1 MSHPDTRLTQ
11 HCNLADLFLPLIRL
25 LFANGEA
32 GTFNITDVWIAAATR
47 EEGDPYTAAGLDEDP
62 FAEDGES
69 ALLEED
75 QATNLGDD
83 DDEEEELDM
92 SIHRDPFASEGGANM
107 SAAGTGGPLSRLRHD
122 SMATG
127 TTSVMRRGSP
137 MRQGGGVPTAGQA
150 GRVRSGSIMSTSV
163 RPAIYQN
170 TGLVR
175 SPITSPAIR
184 RDSVNTQYFDQ
195 APNALNVPGTSGAGG
210 GAAVPAGQQQPLSLA
225 AIPEGKAPSADLLTV
240 PGQSDAATVREASPG
255 PSALDRE
262 KEALQNFSIMRDLP
276 ITLIGQYTVRR
287 RSAPVLDS
295 CSS

>member
-1 MSHPDTRLTQ
+1 MSHRTAVWLTCS
-11 HCNLADLFLPLIRL
+11 HWNLPFRL

-75 QATNLGDD
+75 QTTNLGDD
-83 DDEEEELDM
+83 DDEEELDM
-92 SIHRDPFASEGGANM
+92 SMHRDPFASEGGANA

-137 MRQGGGVPTAGQA
+137 MRQVGGPSTAGHG
-150 GRVRSGSIMSTSV
+150 GRVRSGSIMSASV

-184 RDSVNTQYFDQ
+184 RDSINTQYFDQ
-195 APNALNVPGTSGAGG
+195 APNALNLPGTSGTGA
-210 GAAVPAGQQQPLSLA
+210 GAAVSAGPQQSLSLA

-240 PGQSDAATVREASPG
+240 PGQSDAATIREASPG
-255 PSALDRE
+255 PNALERE

-276 ITLIGQYTVRR
+276 VILIGQYTV
-287 RSAPVLDS
+287 SPHHAAEIFIFS
-295 CSS
+295 G

>member
-1 MSHPDTRLTQ
+1 M
-11 HCNLADLFLPLIRL
+11 
-25 LFANGEA
+25 
-32 GTFNITDVWIAAATR
+32 WIAAATR
-47 EEGDPYTAAGLDEDP
+47 DEGDPYTAAGLDEDP

-69 ALLEED
+69 AMLEED

-83 DDEEEELDM
+83 DDDEEELDM
-92 SIHRDPFASEGGANM
+92 SLHRDPFASEGGANM
-107 SAAGTGGPLSRLRHD
+107 SAAGTGGGPLSRLRHD

-137 MRQGGGVPTAGQA
+137 MRHGGGGPTAGHS

-195 APNALNVPGTSGAGG
+195 APNALNVPGTSGTGG

-225 AIPEGKAPSADLLTV
+225 AIPEGKAPSAELLTV

-255 PSALDRE
+255 PSVLDRE
-262 KEALQNFSIMRDLP
+262 KEALQNFSVMRDLP
-276 ITLIGQYTVRR
+276 ITLIGQYTVCRGPATPLR
-287 RSAPVLDS
+287 A